1 VDGAAPPDRDVFLTA
16 PGLSRLVTLEGGEG
30 AGKSS
35 RIEALAAALRADGRA
50 VVTTREPGGSGGAE
64 AVRAL
69 LVEGRTDRW
78 SAVAE
83 LFLLLAARLDHLER
97 TIRPAVADGAVV
109 LCDRFW
115 DSTRVYQALVGGLD
129 LAEVD
134 ALHERWL
141 APFRPGLTLVLD
153 VPADIGLARARA
165 GRFEAKGEDFHAR
178 VRRGY
183 LTLAH
188 AEPARLRVIDAA
200 RPPDAVT
207 AAALAAVRAHLTALE
222 TS

>member
-16 PGLSRLVTLEGGEG
+16 PGLGRLVTLEGGEG

-69 LVEGRTDRW
+69 LVEGRADRW

-97 TIRPAVADGAVV
+97 TIRPAVGQGAVV

-129 LAEVD
+129 LADVD

-153 VPADIGLARARA
+153 VPAEVGLARARA
-165 GRFEAKGEDFHAR
+165 GRFEAKGRDFHAR
-178 VRRGY
+178 VRQGY
-183 LTLAH
+183 RRLAE
-188 AEPARLRVIDAA
+188 AEPERVRVVDAA
-200 RPPDAVT
+200 RPAGAVT
-207 AAALAAVRAHLTALE
+207 AEVVAAVRDHLRAPE